1 MLGAVSRGAYPVHHG
16 LEFTVVVIIVLS
28 LTAGALMRELSRRL
42 HVPYTIGL
50 LLLGLLVGFVFRGE
64 LRSEQAH
71 GLGTALR
78 AAASISPDLIIF
90 VFLPALV
97 FESAFALEVYGFR
110 RNLSAIVWL
119 AGPVL
124 VVATVATAHAM
135 VALTRGTWNWSL
147 PAGLAFGALIS
158 ATDPVAVVAILREL
172 GAPKRLGVLIEGESL
187 LNDGTSIVV
196 FNALIGLLAGSVAA
210 FDLGA
215 TSLEFLRVVAG
226 GCAVGL
232 ALGMVVTFWLR
243 RTFNEPLVEIT
254 LTLTLAY
261 AGMLVA
267 EGLFHVSGVMALVSA
282 GLWMS
287 GIGRTRISPEVAH
300 FLHQFWEMLAYLA
313 NTLIFL
319 LVGLVLA
326 AQFHV
331 AELGDLWLLIPGYLL
346 VMAIRFAVS
355 FGSLP
360 LLARMGQKV
369 TIQEATV
376 ISWAGLR
383 GAVSLALALSVSQRD
398 DIDPVVRHQIL
409 LMTAGVVFLTI
420 VLNGSTMGRLLARYG
435 FDTPPLAKKLAFASA
450 QLGVLEGVD
459 DKISELSPTLKT
471 VNWSAVHEQLGARR
485 RALAVEVEQA
495 GSQLAKAGAA
505 GRAAGFW
512 QQVLNVERQA
522 YWRAFNHGMLGARA
536 LRLLNRKIDLQL
548 DRVTR
553 GDPTLPESRLT
564 LGRDPLTVLDGL
576 ARRLG
581 LSKRPPRFDRLT
593 LLFDLGRAVS
603 GAAEQVLEVVETM
616 QGADPE
622 LLATLRATYRG
633 YQIEATER
641 LEDLRVNLP
650 EVTLAVETRMAR
662 RIQLN
667 LERDDYHELLERGV
681 LDPELTQPALQ
692 AVEAEM
698 KRLRASRTT
707 VALPDTVELC
717 RNTPLFSGLDDAAL
731 ALIASITR
739 ERAIPRGDDLVRQGE
754 RGGSMYIIARGA
766 VHVLIEEESG
776 PQLVGVLG
784 SGDIV
789 GEIELLTGKP
799 RNATCR
805 AATTVTVGE
814 IRRGDFDALMQAQPA
829 LREALWQGVARR
841 AFDNL
846 VRRHPRLLDL
856 DPRQRKLW
864 VEHARVV
871 RIDAD
876 AREPVAGFVHAF
888 LFVGR
893 VLHAGRELAAPTL
906 VRLTPDAELQAL
918 TEARLVL
925 LPELPERLGVEP

>member
-1 MLGAVSRGAYPVHHG
+1 VHHG
-16 LEFTVVVIIVLS
+16 LEFTVVVVVVLS
-28 LTAGALMRELSRRL
+28 LLAGALMRELSRRL

-64 LRSEQAH
+64 LHSEHAD
-71 GLGTALR
+71 GLGAALR

-97 FESAFALEVYGFR
+97 FESAFALEVHGFR
-110 RNLSAIVWL
+110 RNLNAIAWL

-124 VVATVATAHAM
+124 VVATVATAFAM
-135 VALTRGTWNWSL
+135 VVLTRGSWNWSW

-196 FNALIGLLAGSVAA
+196 FNALIGLLAGSVAV

-215 TSLEFLRVVAG
+215 TSLEFVRVVAG

-243 RTFNEPLVEIT
+243 YTFNEPLVEIT
-254 LTLTLAY
+254 LTLVLAY

-267 EGLFHVSGVMALVSA
+267 EGVFHVSGVMALVSA

-326 AQFHV
+326 AQFRL
-331 AELGDLWLLIPGYLL
+331 AELGELWLLVPGYVL
-346 VMAIRFAVS
+346 VMAIRFALS
-355 FGSLP
+355 FASLP

-369 TIQEATV
+369 TGQEATV

-435 FDTPPLAKKLAFASA
+435 FNTPPLAKQLAFASA

-459 DKISELSPTLKT
+459 HKISELSPRLKT
-471 VNWSAVHEQLGARR
+471 VNWSAVHERLGERR
-485 RALAVEVEQA
+485 RALAAQVEQV
-495 GSQLAKAGAA
+495 GSQLAETGAA

-512 QQVLNVERQA
+512 QQALNVERQA
-522 YWRAFNHGMLGARA
+522 YWRFFNHGMLGAHA
-536 LRLLNRKIDLQL
+536 LRLLNRKIDMQL

-564 LGRDPLTVLDGL
+564 LGRDPLSALDAVL
-576 ARRLG
+576 RRLG
-581 LSKRPPRFDRLT
+581 LSMRPVRFDRLT
-593 LLFDLGRAVS
+593 LLLDLGRAV
-603 GAAEQVLEVVETM
+603 GIAAEQVLEVIDAM

-622 LLATLRATYRG
+622 LLDTLRATYRG
-633 YQIEATER
+633 YQVEATER

-662 RIQLN
+662 RVQLN
-667 LERDDYHELLERGV
+667 LERDDYHALLERGV
-681 LDPELTQPALQ
+681 LDPELAQPALQ

-698 KRLRASRTT
+698 KRLRASRAT
-707 VALPDTVELC
+707 VTLPDTVVLC
-717 RNTPLFSGLDDAAL
+717 RNTPLFSQLDDAAL
-731 ALIASITR
+731 TLIADITR
-739 ERAIPRGDDLVRQGE
+739 ERAVARGDDLVRQGE
-754 RGGSMYIIARGA
+754 RGDSMYIIARGA
-766 VHVLIEEESG
+766 VHVLIDAGAG

-789 GEIELLTGKP
+789 GEMELLTGKP
-799 RNATCR
+799 RTATCR
-805 AATTVTVGE
+805 AATMVTVGE
-814 IRRGDFDALMQAQPA
+814 IIRSDFDALLEAQPA
-829 LREALWQGVARR
+829 MREALMRRVAQRELENLARR
-841 AFDNL
+841 PPQA
-846 VRRHPRLLDL
+846 
-856 DPRQRKLW
+856 
-864 VEHARVV
+864 
-871 RIDAD
+871 
-876 AREPVAGFVHAF
+876 
-888 LFVGR
+888 
-893 VLHAGRELAAPTL
+893 
-906 VRLTPDAELQAL
+906 AL
-918 TEARLVL
+918 T
-925 LPELPERLGVEP
+925 